1 MDDREKINEIIR
13 SFEKSNGR
21 TINGF
26 TTKEIV
32 VLFHNQVL
40 SECKSI
46 RDTIQAHMDES
57 EIRYH
62 GGLDLV
68 HQHDQLIQ
76 KITDQLVYIEKELP
90 AKGWCEKINKTL
102 YAEDGADKMELLC
115 NDRRWI
121 KAIVAAM
128 IGSISLGA
136 INLVITIF

>member
-1 MDDREKINEIIR
+1 MEDRERINEIIR
-13 SFEKSNGR
+13 SFEKTNGKS
-21 TINGF
+21 INGF

-40 SECKSI
+40 AETKSI
-46 RDTIQAHMDES
+46 RDAIQAHLDES

-68 HQHDQLIQ
+68 HVHDQLIQ
-76 KITDQLVYIEKELP
+76 KVTDQLLYIEKELP

-102 YAEDGADKMELLC
+102 YAEDGADKVELLW

-121 KAIVAAM
+121 KAIVAGI
-128 IGSISLGA
+128 IGSLSLGA
-136 INLVITIF
+136 VNLFITIF

>member
-46 RDTIQAHMDES
+46 RDVIQVHLDES
-57 EIRYH
+57 EVKYH
-62 GGLDLV
+62 GGLDLI
-68 HQHDQLIQ
+68 HKHDQLIQ
-76 KITDQLVYIEKELP
+76 KITDQLSYIEKELP
-90 AKGWCEKINKTL
+90 DKGWCEKINKTL
-102 YAEDGADKMELLC
+102 YAEDGADKMELLW

-128 IGSISLGA
+128 IGSLSLGA
-136 INLVITIF
+136 VNLVITLC